1 MSSNEEMGLIAAIGI
16 AGISA
21 LLGLFGIIGNIGL
34 IVVYR
39 KKPLKVRFN
48 ALMLMLAIFDLI
60 FILTVLLGVPIGFT
74 IIFKGSKNMF
84 WSYLHISYYF
94 NQVAFTGSILTT
106 IAVAAE
112 RFLMV
117 CKGKETDK
125 YAFKW
130 TVATIVTASL
140 LISLPSPLFARELRS
155 TIGNTQVYLIA
166 TLCLKF
172 LLLGLIPS
180 GLILFMNISL
190 YKKLKECKAHLQ
202 SESSLGFSSGVNESL
217 LKTIFQTKLTLII
230 SSVFVISQA
239 LSWIPLILW
248 VKDLWVSIRSLES
261 LQHFIISNYLYM

>member
-1 MSSNEEMGLIAAIGI
+1 MELIS

-48 ALMLMLAIFDLI
+48 ALMLTLAIFDLI
-60 FILTVLLGVPIGFT
+60 FILTVLLGVPIGIY
-74 IIFKGSKNMF
+74 IIFSSRNMF
-84 WSYLHISYYF
+84 WPYLHTSYYF

-140 LISLPSPLFARELRS
+140 LISLPSPLFARELL
-155 TIGNTQVYLIA
+155 GNAQVYLIA
-166 TLCLKF
+166 TLCLKS

-190 YKKLKECKAHLQ
+190 YKKLKECEAHLQ

>member
-1 MSSNEEMGLIAAIGI
+1 MELIS

-48 ALMLMLAIFDLI
+48 ALMLMLATFDLL
-60 FILTVLLGVPIGFT
+60 FILTVPAVAILGIWTFEVRHL
-74 IIFKGSKNMF
+74 F
-84 WSYLHISYYF
+84 WPLHVTYYF
-94 NQVAFTGSILTT
+94 NQVAFSGSILTT
-106 IAVAAE
+106 IAMALE
-112 RFLMV
+112 RYLMV
-117 CKGKETDK
+117 CKGKETDR

-130 TVATIVTASL
+130 TVATIVAASL
-140 LISLPSPLFARELRS
+140 LISLPSPSFAMDLGLFRCPFDC
-155 TIGNTQVYLIA
+155 GNTNALLYLKV
-166 TLCLKF
+166 TFGLKF
-172 LLLGLIPS
+172 LLLGLVPS
-180 GLILFMNISL
+180 GLILFINTSL

-202 SESSLGFSSGVNESL
+202 QSESSLGFSSGASESL
-217 LKTIFQTKLTLII
+217 LKTIFQTKLSLII